1 MHPRASVR
9 AETRRWT
16 FTRDVVSAL
25 RERSACAYGPRGHT
39 VVEGMDIDGDSD
51 GQTQG
56 HARPDAPAVKNLS
69 GVLAAMV
76 GMGLSLDQ
84 MERMLIGLGVD
95 AGVVRGEC
103 KSFVGND
110 TIDVQKRTSIGLDLL
125 RVSSDSDRDDVL
137 AAQVVASLQSE
148 LDDPPERFRDP
159 VSFALM
165 NEPRVIETGHVF
177 DESSL
182 YDEDGHFRLTSC
194 PMTRRK
200 IRPKAFPVV
209 HLKKELIEYKLDRL
223 NTALE
228 VASRLAIGASRDS
241 LLDSCEALLRDVG
254 FATYTN
260 VAVKYWALRLDG
272 FDVNAELRSAT
283 ETFVSI
289 HSIGSMDASEP
300 LRAVFD
306 RSATRL
312 VDGAVATREECD
324 AMMAASDVHKTTSR
338 MVDAMRR
345 HIVDPENGFARTF
358 TRVLL
363 LAHRELR
370 GAAPLLVEAA
380 KRGTYKIVHSLILAG
395 VDLNE
400 TNDYDETAILIAAR
414 KGYERVVIMLKEAGA
429 DLTKADDEGTTP
441 AIAAARGGHVA
452 VMSFLISAGVDVDE
466 MTNDGRTLL
475 CTAAGL
481 GRVGVV
487 TLLVDAGAD
496 VNKRDGDG
504 MTPLLWGIRRVS
516 RYHRDV
522 AVDLLLEDIP
532 DALLGERNDLRHSLE
547 NDRWLH
553 LLHDLFDAI
562 HMKRAR
568 ECESITAILV
578 GAGADVNAS
587 FADPD
592 QDDELET
599 PLQLAT
605 RPCEFSGHYLLADVA
620 NTLIEAG
627 SNLLTNANALS
638 EDMKQYHTEAFH
650 MYRGLIVFS
659 RSGNLSA
666 RAASAIVQHGHF
678 SDILREALS
687 YYGVFS
693 AESELKMARDFIGA
707 GADLKAL
714 NAAGALNVLT
724 SAPRQNSMPIDLART
739 LLEAGADVDNIMDSH
754 TSNTPLMAVL
764 LSGSQLRGRQLRV
777 ELVHLL
783 IENGADVNK
792 SNRDGWTPLWLAME
806 RMSIVNPNTG
816 KEEPGM
822 RTQIVSA
829 LIHAGADVDVVS
841 PNGDVLPPEVRE
853 LRYNAADKAIA
864 TLTHKLHV
872 AIFQHD
878 VETMESCL
886 QAGASVEGISL
897 HEAAVHGHETLL
909 RKLIES
915 GADVS
920 NRGNNLGYG
929 SCASLPYGEYTP
941 LYIAARYGH
950 VAAVKVLL
958 DAGADV
964 NGFVTC
970 REQRDGALYAAAGQG
985 HVEVVKILL
994 GAGARTTEFSRRNV
1008 EFGSYGSLFELVPEL
1023 GGPMSA
1029 AAREGHVAVVKTLI
1043 AAGVPV
1049 DYGEWGSKVKTPLYL
1064 AARHGHVEVVE
1075 ALLEAGADPNWDN
1088 EGRMPALHA
1097 AALFGHD
1104 EVVRALIRAGAD
1116 VHAKERA
1123 TQWTAIEAA
1132 SAFNHESVLRI
1143 LLDAATAS
1151 RM

>member
-1 MHPRASVR
+1 
-9 AETRRWT
+9 
-16 FTRDVVSAL
+16 VS
-25 RERSACAYGPRGHT
+25 
-39 VVEGMDIDGDSD
+39 
-51 GQTQG
+51 
-56 HARPDAPAVKNLS
+56 
-69 GVLAAMV
+69 
-76 GMGLSLDQ
+76 
-84 MERMLIGLGVD
+84 
-95 AGVVRGEC
+95 
-103 KSFVGND
+103 
-110 TIDVQKRTSIGLDLL
+110 
-125 RVSSDSDRDDVL
+125 
-137 AAQVVASLQSE
+137 
-148 LDDPPERFRDP
+148 
-159 VSFALM
+159 
-165 NEPRVIETGHVF
+165 
-177 DESSL
+177 DE
-182 YDEDGHFRLTSC
+182 
-194 PMTRRK
+194 RRK

-223 NTALE
+223 NAALE
-228 VASRLAIGASRDS
+228 LASRLALGASRDS

-254 FATYTN
+254 FVTYTN
-260 VAVKYWALRLDG
+260 VAVKYWALRLES

-283 ETFVSI
+283 ETCASI

-345 HIVDPENGFARTF
+345 HIVDPENKFARTF

-370 GAAPLLVEAA
+370 GAVPLLVEAA

-395 VDLNE
+395 VDLKE
-400 TNDYDETAILIAAR
+400 TNDYGETAILIAAR
-414 KGYERVVIMLKEAGA
+414 KGYERAVMMLKEAGA
-429 DLTKADDEGTTP
+429 DLTEADDEGTTP

-475 CTAAGL
+475 CTAARF

-487 TLLVDAGAD
+487 NLLVDAGAD

-504 MTPLLWGIRRVS
+504 MTPLLWGIRRAS
-516 RYHRDV
+516 TYHRDV
-522 AVDLLLEDIP
+522 PVELLLEDIP
-532 DALLGERNDLRHSLE
+532 DALLDERNDLRHALQD
-547 NDRWLH
+547 DRGLH
-553 LLHDLFDAI
+553 LLRDLFDAI
-562 HMKRAR
+562 HMKRTR

-587 FADPD
+587 FAHPVHE
-592 QDDELET
+592 DEIET

-605 RPCEFSGHYLLADVA
+605 RTCEFPGHYLLADVA

-627 SNLLTNANALS
+627 SNLITDANAMS
-638 EDMKQYHTEAFH
+638 EAKEMSRTAAMY
-650 MYRGLIVFS
+650 MYRGLIIFS

-666 RAASAIVQHGHF
+666 CAASAIVQHGHF
-678 SDILREALS
+678 SHILQVALWHMI
-687 YYGVFS
+687 GVFS
-693 AESELKMARDFIGA
+693 AESELQMARDFIGA

-714 NAAGALNVLT
+714 NAAGALNSLT
-724 SAPRQNSMPIDLART
+724 SGGRQNSMPIDLARI
-739 LLEAGADVDNIMDSH
+739 LLEAGADVDNIMDAY
-754 TSNTPLMAVL
+754 TSNTPLMAFIL
-764 LSGSQLRGRQLRV
+764 GDSQLRV

-783 IENGADVNK
+783 IESGADVNK
-792 SNRDGWTPLWLAME
+792 SNRDGWTPLWLAHE
-806 RMSIVNPNTG
+806 KMSIVNVHTC
-816 KEEPGM
+816 EQEPGI

-915 GADVS
+915 GADVNHRG
-920 NRGNNLGYG
+920 NRGKGYC
-929 SCASLPYGEYTP
+929 SSLPFGQYTP

-950 VAAVKVLL
+950 VAAVKLLL

-964 NGFVTC
+964 NGLVTC
-970 REQRDGALYAAAGQG
+970 SGQFRSAALYAAAGQG
-985 HVEVVKILL
+985 HVDVVKILL
-994 GAGARTTEFSRRNV
+994 GAGARTTEFSFRDGDYRSHV
-1008 EFGSYGSLFELVPEL
+1008 ELVPEL
-1023 GGPMSA
+1023 GGPMSV

-1049 DYGEWGSKVKTPLYL
+1049 DYEYEGRRSEVKTPLYL
-1064 AARHGHVEVVE
+1064 AARHGHVEVVA
-1075 ALLEAGADPNWDN
+1075 ALLEAGADPNLHN

-1143 LLDAATAS
+1143 LLDAATTS

>member
-1 MHPRASVR
+1 M
-9 AETRRWT
+9 
-16 FTRDVVSAL
+16 DV
-25 RERSACAYGPRGHT
+25 
-39 VVEGMDIDGDSD
+39 DGDSD

-84 MERMLIGLGVD
+84 MERMLSGLGVD

-110 TIDVQKRTSIGLDLL
+110 TIDIDKRTSIGLELL

-159 VSFALM
+159 LSFALM

-182 YDEDGHFRLTSC
+182 YDEGGNFRLTSC

-200 IRPKAFPVV
+200 IRPKTFPVV

-223 NTALE
+223 NAALE
-228 VASRLAIGASRDS
+228 VASRLALGASRDS

-254 FATYTN
+254 FVTYTN

-283 ETFVSI
+283 ETFASI
-289 HSIGSMDASEP
+289 HSIGLMGASEP

-324 AMMAASDVHKTTSR
+324 AMMAASAVHKTTSR
-338 MVDAMRR
+338 MVDAMRG
-345 HIVDPENGFARTF
+345 HIVDPENEYARTF

-370 GAAPLLVEAA
+370 GAVPLLVEAA

-400 TNDYDETAILIAAR
+400 TNDDGQTAIRIAAW
-414 KGYERVVIMLKEAGA
+414 KGYERVAMMLKEAGA
-429 DLTKADDEGTTP
+429 DLSKADDQYTTP

-452 VMSFLISAGVDVDE
+452 VMSVLISAGVDIDG

-475 CTAAGL
+475 CTAARF

-487 TLLVDAGAD
+487 NLLVDAGAD
-496 VNKRDGDG
+496 VNKRDGDD
-504 MTPLLWGIRRVS
+504 MTPLLWGIRRAS
-516 RYHRDV
+516 INHRDV
-522 AVDLLLEDIP
+522 LLESILDDFA
-532 DALLGERNDLRHSLE
+532 DALPDKRNDLRDELE
-547 NDRWLH
+547 NEMSDSH
-553 LLHDLFDAI
+553 LLRDLFDAF
-562 HMKRAR
+562 HVKRAR
-568 ECESITAILV
+568 ECESMTTILV

-587 FADPD
+587 CPDPLR
-592 QDDELET
+592 DDGLIT
-599 PLQLAT
+599 PLGLAT
-605 RPCEFSGHYLLADVA
+605 RTCDLADDHLLADVA
-620 NTLIEAG
+620 NALIKAG
-627 SNLLTNANALS
+627 SNLITNEDALS
-638 EDMKQYHTEAFH
+638 DVEDDSSWARCTK
-650 MYRGLIVFS
+650 YRFLTRFC
-659 RSGNLSA
+659 RRGNLSA
-666 RAASAIVQHGHF
+666 YAARAIVQHG
-678 SDILREALS
+678 D
-687 YYGVFS
+687 FS
-693 AESELKMARDFIGA
+693 AILQVALRVGGSSAEAELQMVRDFIGA

-714 NAAGALNVLT
+714 NAAGALNALD
-724 SAPRQNSMPIDLART
+724 SSSRRNSMRIDLARI
-739 LLEAGADVDNIMDSH
+739 LLEAGADVDNMDAR

-764 LSGSQLRGRQLRV
+764 AGSRELRV
-777 ELVHLL
+777 EFVHLL
-783 IENGADVNK
+783 IEGGADVNK
-792 SNRDGWTPLWLAME
+792 SNRDGWTPLWLAYKH
-806 RMSIVNPNTG
+806 IGFLYPPQLVD
-816 KEEPGM
+816 

-829 LIHAGADVDVVS
+829 LVHAGADVDVVS
-841 PNGDVLPPEVRE
+841 PDGKVLPPEVRE
-853 LRYNAADKAIA
+853 LKYNADDKSKA
-864 TLTHKLHV
+864 TLTHKLHM

-886 QAGASVEGISL
+886 QAGASVVGITL
-897 HEAAVHGHETLL
+897 HQAAVHGHETLL

-915 GADVS
+915 GADV
-920 NRGNNLGYG
+920 NNGLG
-929 SCASLPYGEYTP
+929 SCDSLPMGTFTP
-941 LYIAARYGH
+941 LYIASRYGH

-964 NGFVTC
+964 NARVHCYEYLF
-970 REQRDGALYAAAGQG
+970 DGALYAAARQG
-985 HVEVVKILL
+985 HVEVVKILID
-994 GAGARTTEFSRRNV
+994 AGADTLRLSGPGHRWYREHAHSK
-1008 EFGSYGSLFELVPEL
+1008 LVPEV

-1049 DYGEWGSKVKTPLYL
+1049 DYRERGSKVRTPLYL
-1064 AARHGHVEVVE
+1064 AARHGHVEVVA

>member
-1 MHPRASVR
+1 MHPHASVR
-9 AETRRWT
+9 VETRRWT

-39 VVEGMDIDGDSD
+39 VAEGMDIDGDSD

-110 TIDVQKRTSIGLDLL
+110 TIDIQKRTSIGLDLL

-241 LLDSCEALLRDVG
+241 LLNSCEALLRDVG
-254 FATYTN
+254 FVTYTN

-283 ETFVSI
+283 ETCVSI

-300 LRAVFD
+300 LRAAFD

-312 VDGAVATREECD
+312 VDGAVATCEECD

-345 HIVDPENGFARTF
+345 HIVDPENKFARTF
-358 TRVLL
+358 TRILL

-370 GAAPLLVEAA
+370 GAVPLLVEAA

-400 TNDYDETAILIAAR
+400 TNDYGETAILIAAR

-504 MTPLLWGIRRVS
+504 MTPLLWGIRRAS
-516 RYHRDV
+516 RHHRDI
-522 AVDLLLEDIP
+522 AVELLLEDIP
-532 DALLGERNDLRHSLE
+532 DALLVERNDLRHALE
-547 NDRWLH
+547 DDKKLH
-553 LLHDLFDAI
+553 LLRDLLDAI
-562 HMKRAR
+562 YMKQAR

-587 FADPD
+587 FADLYE
-592 QDDELET
+592 QVQT

-605 RPCEFSGHYLLADVA
+605 RTCGLPGHYLLADVA

-627 SNLLTNANALS
+627 SNLITSEKRMREATKLS
-638 EDMKQYHTEAFH
+638 HAEAFD
-650 MYRGLIVFS
+650 MYRGLIFFS

-666 RAASAIVQHGHF
+666 CAASAIVQHGHF
-678 SDILREALS
+678 SDILQGALS
-687 YYGVFS
+687 HHVGEFS
-693 AESELKMARDFIGA
+693 AESELQMARDFIGA

-724 SAPRQNSMPIDLART
+724 KTRRQNSMPIDLARI
-739 LLEAGADVDNIMDSH
+739 LLEAGADVDNILDAR
-754 TSNTPLMAVL
+754 TSNTPLMAVI
-764 LSGSQLRGRQLRV
+764 SGDSELRV

-783 IENGADVNK
+783 IESGADVNK
-792 SNRDGWTPLWLAME
+792 SNGDGWTPLWLAYEKRPGTLGDM
-806 RMSIVNPNTG
+806 IVGNTR
-816 KEEPGM
+816 EPGI

-915 GADVS
+915 GADV
-920 NRGNNLGYG
+920 RGKGY
-929 SCASLPYGEYTP
+929 CTPLPFGQYTP

-950 VAAVKVLL
+950 VAAVKLLL

-964 NGFVTC
+964 NGVVACYTYL
-970 REQRDGALYAAAGQG
+970 RSAALYAAAGQG
-985 HVEVVKILL
+985 HVDVVKILL
-994 GAGARTTEFSRRNV
+994 GAGACTTQLSFRYDYYVGYRSHDQ
-1008 EFGSYGSLFELVPEL
+1008 LVPEP

-1049 DYGEWGSKVKTPLYL
+1049 DYRYQDWGSGVRTPLYL
-1064 AARHGHVEVVE
+1064 AARHGHVEVVA